1 VKCDKCAHFFVVLTE
16 NDSKKSAAG
25 KADPEVGTAKAGL
38 AGPNRKPPPS
48 PKKIYEYLDKYII
61 GQVLKRSYYNITHV
75 FCLKKNCI
83 QSCHKKSLIKG
94 L

>member
-1 VKCDKCAHFFVVLTE
+1 VKCDKCAHFFVVLSE
-16 NDSKKSAAG
+16 NDSKKSASG

-61 GQVLKRSYYNITHV
+61 GQVLKKPAIIIYPTPFLVKKIVFYVQSY
-75 FCLKKNCI
+75 
-83 QSCHKKSLIKG
+83 HKKS
-94 L
+94 

>member
-1 VKCDKCAHFFVVLTE
+1 MKCDKCAHFFVVLSE

-25 KADPEVGTAKAGL
+25 KADPELGTAKAGI

-61 GQVLKRSYYNITHV
+61 GQVFYANSSILRRNMKIT
-75 FCLKKNCI
+75 I
-83 QSCHKKSLIKG
+83 S
-94 L
+94 

>member
-1 VKCDKCAHFFVVLTE
+1 MKCDKCAHFFVVLSE

-61 GQVLKRSYYNITHV
+61 GQVLKKTAIV
-75 FCLKKNCI
+75 LKLTPFVV
-83 QSCHKKSLIKG
+83 KKLFSILLQEIIN
-94 L
+94 